1 MSSRMPKVEVKSI
14 PATIEDIEAHI
25 DTEWEEKKITKK
37 PSRKKANAE
46 KAKAE

>member
-25 DTEWEEKKITKK
+25 DTEREEKKITKK
-37 PSRKKANAE
+37 PSKKKAD
-46 KAKAE
+46 KAKSE